1 MIYSM
6 NYHKI
11 EENTEKVLPQHV
23 LDLYLKKYENY
34 PCITRTRNITIDGL
48 NTLFE
53 KNKKIWYDRFNLID
67 LVIELEGVIE
77 YGKLMIYYKR
87 NKDENIY
94 KLYIL
99 NEGSEDQTFTLLIN
113 GLKKYY
119 TFN

>member
-1 MIYSM
+1 
-6 NYHKI
+6 
-11 EENTEKVLPQHV
+11 L
-23 LDLYLKKYENY
+23 
-34 PCITRTRNITIDGL
+34 
-48 NTLFE
+48 
-53 KNKKIWYDRFNLID
+53 D

>member
-1 MIYSM
+1 
-6 NYHKI
+6 
-11 EENTEKVLPQHV
+11 
-23 LDLYLKKYENY
+23 
-34 PCITRTRNITIDGL
+34 
-48 NTLFE
+48 
-53 KNKKIWYDRFNLID
+53 
-67 LVIELEGVIE
+67 
-77 YGKLMIYYKR
+77 MIYYKR

>member
-11 EENTEKVLPQHV
+11 EENAEIGLPQHV

-34 PCITRTRNITIDGL
+34 PCITRTRNITIEGL

-53 KNKKIWYDRFNLID
+53 KNKKIWYDRFNLLD